1 MPQNTSPIDGETI
14 IFFDG
19 VCNLCNGAV
28 NWLIDHDPRQHL
40 LFAPLQGTTF
50 ASINEN
56 TAVPHDLSTIVLW
69 NKERL
74 LTHSKAVL
82 HILIELGGIWRLA
95 ARVGLI
101 VPVFL
106 RDALYGLVAR
116 NRYQWFGKQEQCR
129 LPTPELAARFLP

>member
-1 MPQNTSPIDGETI
+1 MPQNTSPIDGKTI

-28 NWLIDHDPRQHL
+28 NWLIDHDPQQHL